1 MVLLVIYD
9 LMEKVVSFSFFEES
23 GGARGSYCKCIKRNK
38 EYSYKIRI
46 GGNRNYNCS
55 TRLIPR
61 KLGNR
66 ERKEENPKNYKL
78 ELIHDS
84 KRGMSLAL
92 HLCNKR
98 SASTVIQDLQSSTE
112 GFLFLKIT
120 SFLIIQIPQQKI
132 MKISRENSI
141 CSIDF

>member
-55 TRLIPR
+55 TQLIPK

-112 GFLFLKIT
+112 GFCF
-120 SFLIIQIPQQKI
+120 
-132 MKISRENSI
+132 
-141 CSIDF
+141 